1 MDVTRPSQGVS
12 YEHSEIEQGSR
23 VNLGL
28 TLSRVEQ
35 RVEGFEQ
42 GWVLVCRCW
51 SLVVVY
57 YIYIDIYI

>member
-42 GWVLVCRCW
+42 GWVCW
-51 SLVVVY
+51 CVGVGRWSSF
-57 YIYIDIYI
+57 IIFI